1 MKVAESVQKAIQP
14 IFDNLDLRLVEV
26 EYVKRHDGM
35 HLVIYIDSDK
45 GVTVEDCSLVA
56 KLVDPIIE
64 ELNPTNDARY
74 YLDISSYGLDKPLKF
89 DWQFEKYLNKEL
101 DVKLYMAVDGLKKF
115 VGTLISFNQEEF
127 SFIVKDKNI
136 KLNKKQIATMLPHID
151 F

>member
-1 MKVAESVQKAIQP
+1 VKVAESVQKAIQP